1 MGLLPGGRG
10 SELARELSGTDS
22 ETVTYGTSGTTEVAG
37 LAAGP
42 RQFANKFAPTPC
54 GQNQERT
61 CDQRLREQ
69 VRSYALRAESVY
81 RPDQAASR
89 RFAAGAGGVATLSV
103 PSPEMGLLPGGRAS
117 ELSGTDSETVTYGT
131 SGTTEVAGFAAGPR
145 QFASKFLRPSAR
157 IKSGPATN
165 VFASKLTPTPCG
177 QNQERTCVSRPI
189 RLLPGVLRL
198 VQGA

>member
-1 MGLLPGGRG
+1 GG
-10 SELARELSGTDS
+10 ELARELSGTDS
-22 ETVTYGTSGTTEVAG
+22 ETVTCGTSGTTEVAG

-42 RQFANKFAPTPC
+42 RQFANKFAPMPC

-69 VRSYALRAESVY
+69 AHSHALRAESVY
-81 RPDQAASR
+81 RPDQAAPR
-89 RFAAGAGGVATLSV
+89 RFAAGAGGVATLSA
-103 PSPEMGLLPGGRAS
+103 PSPEMGLLPGGRGGELAR
-117 ELSGTDSETVTYGT
+117 ELSGTDSETVTCDT
-131 SGTTEVAGFAAGPR
+131 SGTTGVAGLAAGPR
-145 QFASKFLRPSAR
+145 QFANKFLRPSAR

-165 VFASKLTPTPCG
+165 VFASKLAPTPCG
-177 QNQERTCVSRPI
+177 QNLCIAPI